1 MAYISVKEAAEK
13 WGLSARSVQIH
24 CEKGHIPG
32 VNLLGKAWQI
42 PADAVKPKRQPR
54 QKQLPSNVLAIL
66 KAEKRD

>member
-1 MAYISVKEAAEK
+1 M
-13 WGLSARSVQIH
+13 QIH
-24 CEKGHIPG
+24 CDKGHVPG

-42 PADAVKPKRQPR
+42 PAEAVKPKRQPR